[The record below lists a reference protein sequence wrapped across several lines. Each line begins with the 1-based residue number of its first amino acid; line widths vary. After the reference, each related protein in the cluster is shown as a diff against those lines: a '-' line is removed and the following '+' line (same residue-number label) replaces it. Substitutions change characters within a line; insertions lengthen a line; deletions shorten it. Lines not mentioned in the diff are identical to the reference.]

1 MQSTGIVNNGRT
13 NNDFG
18 PKCKTGIVNNAFSA
32 KTGIT
37 YNAQNTKNWNNP

>member
-18 PKCKTGIVNNAFSA
+18 PKCKTGIVNNAFSV

-37 YNAQNTKNWNNP
+37 NNDRNAKNFNNQ